1 MTDDKG
7 LVDAYSSMYKK
18 DDENLKEEPITAT
31 ILATKAAMAAKGAL
45 AAGKA
50 AKVGAGLSKAAKVAG
65 KVGAISQGA
74 GDTVQGVKKVIG
86 RGQQHPD
93 KANEDVKIDHL
104 DGSTTEIIDV
114 VPAPKMKGTEELKE
128 EDAALEERLWDQVA
142 ANLTTL
148 GEMTGVQFKVVP
160 LEEKK
165 DEEKKDKKDD
175 EKDDEKDDDKPKK
188 WFDDDGDGK
197 GYEDG
202 EVDGKFKKKKET
214 KEGFNVKSPVIFSKK
229 EEEIVEDNTE
239 LVSKYASKIMEANA
253 LLEKRRNK

>member
-1 MTDDKG
+1 
-7 LVDAYSSMYKK
+7 
-18 DDENLKEEPITAT
+18 
-31 ILATKAAMAAKGAL
+31 
-45 AAGKA
+45 
-50 AKVGAGLSKAAKVAG
+50 
-65 KVGAISQGA
+65 
-74 GDTVQGVKKVIG
+74 
-86 RGQQHPD
+86 
-93 KANEDVKIDHL
+93 
-104 DGSTTEIIDV
+104 
-114 VPAPKMKGTEELKE
+114 MKGTEELKE

>member
-7 LVDAYSSMYKK
+7 LVDAYSSVYK
-18 DDENLKEEPITAT
+18 KEEPEQQDEAVVTGT
-31 ILATKAAMAAKGAL
+31 VLAAKALGAAVKGAKIAKL
-45 AAGKA
+45 A
-50 AKVGAGLSKAAKVAG
+50 KAAKVAG
-65 KVGAISQGA
+65 KVGAIAQGA

-86 RGQQHPD
+86 RGQHHPD
-93 KANEDVKIDHL
+93 QQEDVKIDHL